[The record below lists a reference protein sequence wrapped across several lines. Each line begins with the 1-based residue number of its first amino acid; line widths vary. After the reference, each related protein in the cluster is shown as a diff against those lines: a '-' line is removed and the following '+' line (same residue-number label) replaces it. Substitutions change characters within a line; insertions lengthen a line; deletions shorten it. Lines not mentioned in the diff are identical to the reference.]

1 LYSDY
6 ANNLHFSYPGLPY
19 FTKQKNNQ
27 LDPYYCSASFG
38 RSRANEEGTSDASE
52 SEAALT
58 KGQRAS
64 AWSSLRSASCL
75 DLSNCNSDFS
85 SAKCNKSMTNADRV
99 PDWTPLV
106 AAMLIDFQPPPPQW
120 TEMSLGRMVHWLHL
134 VLDPEE
140 VQQMFAGPLAQH
152 PLDATR
158 SMPPLLG
165 GHPMDLTGWR
175 FEEQATDPPARPLKP

>member
-1 LYSDY
+1 
-6 ANNLHFSYPGLPY
+6 
-19 FTKQKNNQ
+19 
-27 LDPYYCSASFG
+27 
-38 RSRANEEGTSDASE
+38 
-52 SEAALT
+52 
-58 KGQRAS
+58 
-64 AWSSLRSASCL
+64 
-75 DLSNCNSDFS
+75 
-85 SAKCNKSMTNADRV
+85 MTNADRV
-99 PDWTPLV
+99 PDWTLLV

-152 PLDATR
+152 PLDATQ

-165 GHPMDLTGWR
+165 GHPTDLTGWR